1 MAGEIVQVTIGPDGK
16 VEMRV
21 EGMSGMECLAETG
34 DLVRLLGGEVE
45 AQELTA
51 EAYVD
56 VDQEQQEQD
65 RLWH

>member
-1 MAGEIVQVTIGPDGK
+1 MAEEIVEITVGPDG
-16 VEMRV
+16 RV
-21 EGMSGMECLAETG
+21 ELRVNGIPGMDCLAETG
-34 DLVRLLGGEVE
+34 DLVRLLGGEVD

-56 VDQEQQEQD
+56 AEERQQD

>member
-1 MAGEIVQVTIGPDGK
+1 MAEEIIEVTIGPDGK

-21 EGMSGMECLAETG
+21 NGVPGMNCLGETE

-45 AQELTA
+45 AQELTG
-51 EAYVD
+51 EAYID
-56 VDQEQQEQD
+56 TEHDQQD